1 MTCLLVNGNGG
12 RFLSSP
18 DLAYIL
24 YISCVYI
31 HIYIHYICIY
41 IYISSL
47 CIYIYLKAVYLLK
60 AYFCRFLLA
69 FDHDLFKIPF

>member
-31 HIYIHYICIY
+31 HIYIYTLYMYIYLVYVY
-41 IYISSL
+41 IYI
-47 CIYIYLKAVYLLK
+47 
-60 AYFCRFLLA
+60 
-69 FDHDLFKIPF
+69 

>member
-18 DLAYIL
+18 DLDI
-24 YISCVYI
+24 IC
-31 HIYIHYICIY
+31 IYICIYHMCIYLVYICIY
-41 IYISSL
+41 IYI
-47 CIYIYLKAVYLLK
+47 CIYLKEVYLLK
-60 AYFCRFLLA
+60 PYFCGFLLA